1 MPKAHSRDNR
11 QEKDNALNTGSRDI
25 AWTVNAAVLLTKWF
39 FSYKKAAYDNHKAEY
54 PVYLS
59 DEKACS
65 QALYKPF

>member
-1 MPKAHSRDNR
+1 MGERRGAD
-11 QEKDNALNTGSRDI
+11 EKVG
-25 AWTVNAAVLLTKWF
+25 

>member
-1 MPKAHSRDNR
+1 MQKGGERN
-11 QEKDNALNTGSRDI
+11 G
-25 AWTVNAAVLLTKWF
+25 AVDKVG